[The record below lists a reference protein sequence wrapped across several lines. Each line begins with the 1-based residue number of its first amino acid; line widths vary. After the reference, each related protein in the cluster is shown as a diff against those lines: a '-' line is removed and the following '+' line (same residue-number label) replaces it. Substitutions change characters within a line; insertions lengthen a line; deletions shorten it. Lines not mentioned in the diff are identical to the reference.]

1 MEDHRMI
8 EMEDRAIQMEDRSM
22 LTIQVGSGIDH
33 LWVQDLVNQWIFV
46 NGQGVAMEIKYHNN
60 TKDRTREVDAII
72 QDLGQGSN
80 TLLTISLNSNKHGI
94 AFHYIDSSSTV
105 LEGKRWDL

>member
-8 EMEDRAIQMEDRSM
+8 EMEDRAIQMEDRSI

-46 NGQGVAMEIKYHNN
+46 NGQGVAMEILKYHNHS
-60 TKDRTREVDAII
+60 KDRTREVGSI
-72 QDLGQGSN
+72 QELGQGSN

-94 AFHYIDSSSTV
+94 ALHFIS
-105 LEGKRWDL
+105 